1 MKHLAKVLSRL
12 AAVGLLLAAAGCSN
26 ANLGA
31 IDDSPDSREVM
42 PGPGIFD
49 DSDGESPFTWNS
61 DAKDSTAPTAKS
73 ESAAAAGA
81 ASTSTQEKA
90 EFEEFKLWNRL
101 RTEGVES
108 AEYQEFLQWLE
119 YRKFKSA
126 N

>member
-1 MKHLAKVLSRL
+1 MKHLAKVLCRL

-49 DSDGESPFTWNS
+49 DSNGESPFTWSS
-61 DAKDSTAPTAKS
+61 DAKDSTAPAAKPGS
-73 ESAAAAGA
+73 VAAAGA
-81 ASTSTQEKA
+81 ASASAPEQA

-108 AEYQEFLQWLE
+108 AEYREFLQWLE